1 MWYNGNMKH
10 VISGSKVHIQLCS
23 TFLLSFIVPNLL
35 LADLRIEL
43 QLLPISEMDKLHT
56 LTLTAGD

>member
-1 MWYNGNMKH
+1 MKH
-10 VISGSKVHIQLCS
+10 GISGSKVHIQLCT
-23 TFLLSFIVPNLL
+23 TFLLNFIVTNLL

>member
-1 MWYNGNMKH
+1 MKH
-10 VISGSKVHIQLCS
+10 GISGSKVHIQLCS
-23 TFLLSFIVPNLL
+23 TFLLNFIVTNLL

-43 QLLPISEMDKLHT
+43 RLLPISEMDKLHT